1 MFTKVLRLLRKKAK
15 LTQDQIS
22 EILQVPTRTYGSW
35 ERGERQPDFDML
47 CRIADYFGV
56 TTDCLLGRTPIPV
69 PPEPP
74 PPQDPPPPQA
84 SAGLETIIREVVRQ
98 ELEKRGL

>member
-1 MFTKVLRLLRKKAK
+1 MFPDVLKRLRKASKINQTILAEH
-15 LTQDQIS
+15 LSVTQSAIA
-22 EILQVPTRTYGSW
+22 TW
-35 ERGERQPDFDML
+35 ECGKRQPDFDML

-84 SAGLETIIREVVRQ
+84 AAGLETIIREVVRQ